1 MNFKRTLMIAG
12 LTAIVATTAA
22 ACGDDDN
29 AATATTESTVAALAT
44 SPETTAPTSDT
55 SEPDTTEPDTA
66 APDTTEAEATVP
78 ETTGPPS
85 SAAGDCPEEP
95 TEESADELL
104 VGLTEAEAT
113 EAAEACGWILRVG
126 RVDGQDRPLTLDF
139 RPNRVTV
146 ELTDGEVTAITGIG

>member
-1 MNFKRTLMIAG
+1 MNLKRALMIAG
-12 LTAIVATTAA
+12 LTAVLATTAS

-29 AATATTESTVAALAT
+29 ADTATTETTVAPIAT
-44 SPETTAPTSDT
+44 SP
-55 SEPDTTEPDTA
+55 DTTTPSLDTA
-66 APDTTEAEATVP
+66 QAEGTMP

-85 SAAGDCPEEP
+85 NAAGDCPEEP

-104 VGLTEAEAT
+104 VGLTEANAT

-126 RVDGQDRPLTLDF
+126 RVDGEDRPVTLDF

-146 ELTDGEVTAITGIG
+146 EITDGEVTAITGIG

>member
-1 MNFKRTLMIAG
+1 MNFKRPLMIAG
-12 LTAIVATTAA
+12 LTALLATTAA

-29 AATATTESTVAALAT
+29 AAT
-44 SPETTAPTSDT
+44 
-55 SEPDTTEPDTA
+55 DTTEVAVATIATTPGTTTPTPDTA
-66 APDTTEAEATVP
+66 EAEGTVP

-95 TEESADELL
+95 AEESADELL

-113 EAAEACGWILRVG
+113 DAAEACGWIVRVG
-126 RVDGQDRPLTLDF
+126 RVDGEDRPLTLDF

-146 ELTDGEVTAITGIG
+146 EVTDGEVTAITGIG

>member
-1 MNFKRTLMIAG
+1 MNCKRALMIAG
-12 LTAIVATTAA
+12 LTAILTTTAA

-29 AATATTESTVAALAT
+29 ADTATTASTDVETIAT
-44 SPETTAPTSDT
+44 G
-55 SEPDTTEPDTA
+55 PDTTTPI
-66 APDTTEAEATVP
+66 PDTTEAQGTVP

-85 SAAGDCPEEP
+85 SASGDCPEEP

-126 RVDGQDRPLTLDF
+126 RVDGEDRPVTLDF

-146 ELTDGEVTAITGIG
+146 EITDGDVTAITGIG

>member
-1 MNFKRTLMIAG
+1 MIAG
-12 LTAIVATTAA
+12 LTALLVTTAA

-29 AATATTESTVAALAT
+29 TATDTTEVAVAT
-44 SPETTAPTSDT
+44 IATT
-55 SEPDTTEPDTA
+55 PDTTTPTPHA
-66 APDTTEAEATVP
+66 EAEGIVP

-113 EAAEACGWILRVG
+113 DGAEACGWILRVG
-126 RVDGQDRPLTLDF
+126 RVDGEDRPQTLDF

-146 ELTDGEVTAITGIG
+146 EVTDGEVTAITGIG

>member
-1 MNFKRTLMIAG
+1 MNFKRPLMLAG
-12 LTAIVATTAA
+12 LTAVLATTAA

-29 AATATTESTVAALAT
+29 AATATIETTVAAIAT
-44 SPETTAPTSDT
+44 S
-55 SEPDTTEPDTA
+55 PDTTEPSS
-66 APDTTEAEATVP
+66 DTTDAEGTVP

-95 TEESADELL
+95 TEESAEELL
-104 VGLTEAEAT
+104 VGLTEDDAT

-126 RVDGQDRPLTLDF
+126 RIDGEDRPLTLDF

-146 ELTDGEVTAITGIG
+146 EVTDGEVTAILGTG

>member
-1 MNFKRTLMIAG
+1 MNFKRPLMIAG
-12 LTAIVATTAA
+12 LTALLATTAA

-29 AATATTESTVAALAT
+29 GDSETPTVSTNPAAIAT
-44 SPETTAPTSDT
+44 SPDTTAPT
-55 SEPDTTEPDTA
+55 PDTTEP
-66 APDTTEAEATVP
+66 EGTVP

-113 EAAEACGWILRVG
+113 DAAEACGWILRVG
-126 RVDGQDRPLTLDF
+126 RVDGEDRPADARLPAQPGHRRDH
-139 RPNRVTV
+139 
-146 ELTDGEVTAITGIG
+146 